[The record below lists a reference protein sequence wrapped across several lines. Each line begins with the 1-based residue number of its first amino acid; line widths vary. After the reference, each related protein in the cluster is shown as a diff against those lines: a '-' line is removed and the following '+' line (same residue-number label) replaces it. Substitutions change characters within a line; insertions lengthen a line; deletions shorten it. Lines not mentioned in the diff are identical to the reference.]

1 MSYKVVDLNGRIV
14 KFKEN
19 IYENSVQI
27 NISDLQSGVYM
38 MTINSD
44 NGSAVKKIIKE

>member
-1 MSYKVVDLNGRIV
+1 
-14 KFKEN
+14 
-19 IYENSVQI
+19 
-27 NISDLQSGVYM
+27 LQSGVYM